1 MSRSHGFVNIQGRGT
16 IALPAALRRSLHL
29 DQPGAQVEVVE
40 REDGSIELVPHLPVA
55 AREVWGSIEP
65 KAHLDVEPKAHSGVE
80 PKVENSAASEPE
92 AGESAKK
99 KGKKS
104 K

>member
-40 REDGSIELVPHLPVA
+40 RADGSIELVPHLPVA
-55 AREVWGSIEP
+55 TREAWAGFEP
-65 KAHLDVEPKAHSGVE
+65 QPAEPQV
-80 PKVENSAASEPE
+80 
-92 AGESAKK
+92 GESQVGESQVGESSKK
-99 KGKKS
+99 KGKKA